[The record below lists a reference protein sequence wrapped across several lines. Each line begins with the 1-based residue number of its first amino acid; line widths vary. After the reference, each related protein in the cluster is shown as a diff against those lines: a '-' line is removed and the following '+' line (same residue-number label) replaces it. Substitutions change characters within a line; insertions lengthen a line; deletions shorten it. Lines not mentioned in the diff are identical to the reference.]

1 MGYIAHG
8 ILQARILEWI
18 AFPFSRGSSQPRD
31 RTQVSHTAGGFLTSW
46 AARVFRVRKFSS
58 SFKILEITRTAVLLS
73 PLPEKQLSQW
83 ASDTLQMGWIKGCLQ
98 RERWKCVADIS
109 FQSTLRGTAQIILL
123 VIRSTEPAL
132 GQEEVINFVLMSSSL
147 QRSKGLSKVLSGNH
161 LSSWNHTLNFTLRK

>member
-1 MGYIAHG
+1 MLVAQSCLTLCHPMGYIAHG

-109 FQSTLRGTAQIILL
+109 FQSTLRGTAQIMSLFT
-123 VIRSTEPAL
+123 RRTEFAL
-132 GQEEVINFVLMSSSL
+132 EQEVINFVPMSS
-147 QRSKGLSKVLSGNH
+147 
-161 LSSWNHTLNFTLRK
+161 